1 MSRELEISIDK
12 LKQECIDL
20 IDEKVKEFI
29 LSGFH
34 YGGNVFSMS
43 IEAQINWSNLLSIPE
58 AYFPLQIN
66 TKEDTV
72 YNLHFSNRDAFYMSA
87 MAHKT
92 SKLGLGTT
100 RKQMVI
106 SCNTNQ
112 ELIDLMNSFVWE

>member
-1 MSRELEISIDK
+1 LGKKVIWIIDYTKRATTYSLFPQRERV
-12 LKQECIDL
+12 C
-20 IDEKVKEFI
+20 
-29 LSGFH
+29 
-34 YGGNVFSMS
+34 
-43 IEAQINWSNLLSIPE
+43 IPE
-58 AYFPLQIN
+58 SYFPLQIN

-92 SKLGLGTT
+92 SKLGLGTA